1 VVAQIDD
8 PERKV
13 RRVLESDLTS
23 QPAHRAR
30 DRQAGMLR
38 RASLGMAIG
47 LLIQY
52 VLGMVVNLYVTVP
65 RQDQGGGLLTAIGRA
80 LANGPVALGVH
91 AALGLLLIV
100 GAVSLVIRAAAARQ
114 RAATWLSAVGLL
126 AVLGAAASGAGFVNS
141 DADGASLAMALLTA
155 VALLCYL
162 INTYLPG
169 RAPGGG
175 SGS

>member
-1 VVAQIDD
+1 
-8 PERKV
+8 
-13 RRVLESDLTS
+13 
-23 QPAHRAR
+23 
-30 DRQAGMLR
+30 
-38 RASLGMAIG
+38 
-47 LLIQY
+47 
-52 VLGMVVNLYVTVP
+52 
-65 RQDQGGGLLTAIGRA
+65 
-80 LANGPVALGVH
+80 
-91 AALGLLLIV
+91 
-100 GAVSLVIRAAAARQ
+100 
-114 RAATWLSAVGLL
+114 VGLL